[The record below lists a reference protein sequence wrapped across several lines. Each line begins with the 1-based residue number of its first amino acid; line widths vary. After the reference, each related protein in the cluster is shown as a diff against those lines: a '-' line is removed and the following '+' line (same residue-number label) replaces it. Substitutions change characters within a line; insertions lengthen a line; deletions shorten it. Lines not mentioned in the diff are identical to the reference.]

1 MKAQLET
8 EKTFMWIS
16 SVTLCLFPE
25 QVLPCDSHYY
35 LRWKLMGG
43 VTPYLMAL
51 FIGSCFKKLLQS
63 DTNFSILVV

>member
-16 SVTLCLFPE
+16 SVSLCLFPE

-51 FIGSCFKKLLQS
+51 FIGSC
-63 DTNFSILVV
+63 